1 MNLER
6 CAVSGIE
13 NKTEVSSKS
22 GVKIAP
28 RSVTKP
34 AKPARISVAKAPVSA
49 VDASPSQPNSA
60 APVRTAPPA
69 APIAPPVIPAAA
81 PIASKEAMMETVTD
95 KTQAMFAGLND
106 RAKGAMEK
114 STHLVEEMT
123 AFGKG
128 NVEALVETSK
138 IAAKSIETLGQDV
151 ADYAKTSFESA
162 TAAAKTLAAA
172 KSPTEFMT
180 LQSEYAR
187 TAFDTMIAEGSRSTE
202 RMLKMFGEIA
212 QPMSNRV
219 AVATQ
224 KMKISA

>member
-1 MNLER
+1 M
-6 CAVSGIE
+6 AGSE

-22 GVKIAP
+22 GAIVAP
-28 RSVTKP
+28 ESVTKP
-34 AKPARISVAKAPVSA
+34 AKPARTPAAKAPVPA
-49 VDASPSQPNSA
+49 VDAVSSQPNSA
-60 APVRTAPPA
+60 APIRTAPPET
-69 APIAPPVIPAAA
+69 PIAPPVIPPAA
-81 PIASKEAMMETVTD
+81 PIASKEATMETVTE
-95 KTQAMFAGLND
+95 KTQTMFVGLND

-138 IAAKSIETLGQDV
+138 IAAKSMETLGQEV

-180 LQSEYAR
+180 LHSEYTR
-187 TAFDTMIAEGSRSTE
+187 SAFDTMIAEGSRSTE
-202 RMLKMFGEIA
+202 RML
-212 QPMSNRV
+212 
-219 AVATQ
+219 
-224 KMKISA
+224 